1 MLLFLLSMASDNRIV
16 FDIETQKEFAE
27 VGGYRNVHLLG
38 VSVAGVF
45 NYADNSLKAYT
56 EAQLPELEKVMAKAS
71 LIIGFNTKHFDYPVL
86 QPYFKN
92 LVLADAPALDLME
105 KLEVVLGFR
114 PGLDALAKSTLGEQ
128 KSSHGLEAITWFRS
142 GQLEKLQEYCLQDVK
157 LTRDLYEYGLN
168 HGAVMFESRTD
179 GLKTIPAS
187 WSTETD
193 KKDIR
198 SILSQAFK
206 NKQMVEIDYVSMKAE
221 DGEAARKKRNI
232 EIYSIQGDTIEAF
245 CHSRRDKRYFK
256 MFRILDAK
264 ALSSAPQRPS
274 LF

>member
-1 MLLFLLSMASDNRIV
+1 MQPDKRLV

-38 VSVAGVF
+38 VSVVGAY
-45 NYADNSLKAYT
+45 NYADDSYKSY
-56 EAQLPELEKVMAKAS
+56 EEKDLPELEKVMAGAG

-92 LVLADAPALDLME
+92 LVLASAPTLDLME
-105 KLEVVLGFR
+105 KLEAVLGFR
-114 PGLDALAKSTLGEQ
+114 PGLDALAQSTLGEQ
-128 KSSHGLEAITWFRS
+128 KSAHGLEAIQWFRS
-142 GQLEKLQEYCLQDVK
+142 GELEKLKEYCLQDVK

-168 HGAVMFESRTD
+168 HGSVMFESRTH

-187 WSTETD
+187 WSTDQD

-198 SILSQAFK
+198 SILAGAFN
-206 NKQMVEIDYVSMKAE
+206 NKQIVEIDYVSMKAE
-221 DGEAARKKRNI
+221 DGEEARKKRNI
-232 EIYSIQGDTIEAF
+232 EIYSINGDTIEAF
-245 CHSRRDKRYFK
+245 CHTRRDRRYFK
-256 MFRILDAK
+256 LFRILDAK
-264 ALSSAPQRPS
+264 ALPSAQQRPS